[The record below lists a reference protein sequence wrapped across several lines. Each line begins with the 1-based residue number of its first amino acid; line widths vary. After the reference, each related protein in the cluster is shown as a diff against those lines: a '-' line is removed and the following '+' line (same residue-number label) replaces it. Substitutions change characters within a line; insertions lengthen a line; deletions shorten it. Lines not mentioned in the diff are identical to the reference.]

1 MSSSPSSSSVKSN
14 FAYIFLITFHTK
26 IKQNVKNGVFSL
38 CIVKFAHLI
47 FKWSNGFT
55 KKDGEKQQPFPFS
68 WSRVIVSLPRETC
81 KLKNTHIIISLA
93 GNCIKDTTTFLSFEI
108 QIAVIFPRFGYF
120 IHAMELHGTS
130 NYGSGVEFLTFSL
143 STHTIY
149 ANKQTNK

>member
-1 MSSSPSSSSVKSN
+1 MEQRIYEKRRQKTS
-14 FAYIFLITFHTK
+14 T
-26 IKQNVKNGVFSL
+26 FSL
-38 CIVKFAHLI
+38 L
-47 FKWSNGFT
+47 WS
-55 KKDGEKQQPFPFS
+55 Q
-68 WSRVIVSLPRETC
+68 VIVSLPRGTC

-130 NYGSGVEFLTFSL
+130 NYGSGVEFLTFIL

-149 ANKQTNK
+149 ANKQTNKKFSGTQKSTQFILYPLLVGMFVSFDGILNAPFLYQNYELNRSKSR